1 MVEIDF
7 QRSFQTFGF
16 KPLVVGFA
24 WFQMNWD
31 NDPSPCN
38 WPAGPMCGCFTEYIR
53 VYIYIRIY
61 IYTCIYNIEV
71 WRLDMVFKPQNRLGN
86 GFQYI
91 LIQTSIDLKHLGTL
105 FFKLVALLGVV
116 PCAGAGSSGEEF
128 ASHLAVS

>member
-24 WFQMNWD
+24 WFQLNWD

-53 VYIYIRIY
+53 VHIY
-61 IYTCIYNIEV
+61 IYTYIYIYVYIYNRGLEI
-71 WRLDMVFKPQNRLGN
+71 GH
-86 GFQYI
+86 GFQAP
-91 LIQTSIDLKHLGTL
+91 K
-105 FFKLVALLGVV
+105 
-116 PCAGAGSSGEEF
+116 
-128 ASHLAVS
+128 